1 MTTTPGS
8 TPSRR
13 SFLKASLAAAAAGCL
28 LRPARAFADV
38 RGITFGVQ
46 LFMLRRQAETD
57 LPGVFR
63 TIHDAGFPQVELY
76 PIAYTHSAADIR
88 RMMQDAGIEAVAGH
102 FDYVGLE
109 DKIDFAH
116 QLGLTYVVCP
126 MLPKDQWMSLD
137 GFSKAADLFNR
148 VGREAQSKG
157 MELVFHNH
165 CYEFRP
171 MGGTNGFAH
180 LMQHTDPALVKL
192 ELDVYWLAQGGQ
204 DPMAVLKQYANRV
217 RLIHMKDRLAG
228 AKTGYTM
235 DQPQYFTELGK
246 GTIDWGAILVE
257 ARTEGVKYAF
267 VDQDDTSLP
276 IPESL
281 AVSRA
286 YLRKLSL

>member
-1 MTTTPGS
+1 MKTTPGS

-28 LRPARAFADV
+28 LRPARVFADV
-38 RGITFGVQ
+38 SGMTFGVQ
-46 LFMLRRQAETD
+46 LYMLRREAQTD
-57 LPGVFR
+57 LAGVFR

-76 PIAYTHSAADIR
+76 PIAYNHSAAEIR

-109 DKIDFAH
+109 DKLDFAH
-116 QLGLTYVVCP
+116 QLGVTYVVCP
-126 MLPKDQWMSLD
+126 MIPKDQWTSLE

-148 VGREAQSKG
+148 AGRQAQSQG

-171 MGGTNGFAH
+171 IGGTTGFAD

-192 ELDVYWLAQGGQ
+192 ELDIYWLTQGGQ
-204 DPMAVLKQYANRV
+204 YPMAVLKNYAGRV
-217 RLIHMKDRLAG
+217 RLIHLKDRLAG
-228 AKTGYTM
+228 AKTSYTT
-235 DQPQYFTELGK
+235 DPPQYFTELGK
-246 GTIDWGAILVE
+246 GTIDWPAILVQ

-281 AVSRA
+281 AVNRA
-286 YLRKLSL
+286 YLRKLNL